1 MRGARRWVVLSIF
14 TLSSSLSFL
23 DRQLLAALAEVIKA
37 DFRLSNTE
45 YGYILSAFSLVYA
58 VSAPFAG
65 YWIDRVGLN
74 LGISICVV
82 LWSLASVA
90 TGYANG
96 FAGLLGCRAWLG
108 LAESGGLPASGKAAA
123 LYLKPQERAVGS
135 AFGQFG
141 ISLGTVVA
149 PLLATGLAAAHGWR
163 SAFVV
168 CGLFGFLWI
177 PLWLWTARRF
187 PPDEAPPAGRVGTA
201 ARLLLRDRRL
211 YGLMAANVLSLTAYS
226 VWMNWTTV
234 FLVHTRGMAQ
244 EQANLRF
251 AWIPPLFASL
261 GGLAGGSLSLRFTRG
276 TGEDLF
282 AARLRACGVSAL
294 MMLATAAAPYLPGD
308 TLVTAAVC
316 WSFFWTV
323 AMSVNVYALPLDFF
337 GVERAAMGVSSLTFA
352 YGLMQTV
359 LSPAVGW
366 LVDRY
371 GFGPV
376 CAIIALLPGGAYW
389 IIRWTGRKK

>member
-1 MRGARRWVVLSIF
+1 MTGSRRWLVLSIF

-58 VSAPFAG
+58 FSAPMAG

-74 LGISICVV
+74 LGISLCVA
-82 LWSLASVA
+82 LWSMAGIA
-90 TGYANG
+90 TGYISG

-108 LAESGGLPASGKAAA
+108 LAESGGLPASGKAVA

-141 ISLGTVVA
+141 ISLGTVASPV
-149 PLLATGLAAAHGWR
+149 LAAGLASTYGWR
-163 SAFVV
+163 PAFVI
-168 CGLFGFLWI
+168 CGLLGFIWI

-187 PPDEAPPAGRVGTA
+187 PPEPMPAPGGVKAEAGS
-201 ARLLLRDRRL
+201 LLRDRRL
-211 YGLMAANVLSLTAYS
+211 YGLMAANVLSLSAYS

-234 FLVHTRGMAQ
+234 FLVHSRAMTQ

-251 AWIPPLFASL
+251 AWIPPLFAAL
-261 GGLAGGSLSLRFTRG
+261 GGLAGGSLSLRFARRAG
-276 TGEDLF
+276 DLF
-282 AARLRACGVSAL
+282 AARLRACGISAL

-308 TLVTAAVC
+308 ILATAAIC

-323 AMSVNVYALPLDFF
+323 AMSVNIYALPLDFF
-337 GVERAAMGVSSLTFA
+337 GVERAALGVSSLTFA

-359 LSPAVGW
+359 MSPAVGW

-376 CAIIALLPGGAYW
+376 CITIALLPAGAYW
-389 IIRWTGRKK
+389 IVRWTGRQR